1 MKPVRQEDPLGC
13 GIACV
18 AFVLGMSYK
27 RAKRR
32 FSRPAEAER
41 RGFFCKDIVRALG
54 RGGRRYRTERC
65 GNRRADGTIVFIRR
79 SARYPAGHYL
89 VKSRK
94 GWMDPY
100 LNFQEQKNFIKA
112 RAGFR
117 KRLPGRAQ
125 YAIVP
130 EAQGMLL

>member
-1 MKPVRQEDPLGC
+1 MKPVKQEDPLGC
-13 GIACV
+13 GIACA

-54 RGGRRYRTERC
+54 RGGLEYRAERC
-65 GNRRADGTIVFIRR
+65 RGANRWSNGTIVFIRR
-79 SARYPAGHYL
+79 SDRYPAGHYL

-100 LNFQEQKNFIKA
+100 LNLPEQKNFIKA
-112 RAGFR
+112 KAGFR
-117 KRLPGRAQ
+117 KRLPGRAL
-125 YAIVP
+125 YAIAP
-130 EAQGMLL
+130 LEA